1 MVTSKD
7 VFAKRRE
14 GALDEAYQMAL
25 ELVELPGADD
35 WDRKALAWCCV
46 DLIKREASSGESAAI
61 DGYRAHLEKIDATED
76 EILRKQ
82 IQFALSLCT
91 TSGAEMA
98 KARSLSKS
106 GKHLESATIYR
117 KLIASGSADADAH
130 NALSWELYRLA
141 KSFMGLPGDA
151 APRVKPLLQEYLR
164 LRAER
169 PSLVHSCMLQT
180 ASALAADGKLD
191 MAVFSHMWD
200 LQHLR
205 PEDFERF
212 KGQDG
217 KDYPSLA
224 EKVLQQAAKSAAKS
238 QNYDWSTLL
247 PHLKSAVARYAD
259 NRWLKLRYARALL
272 SVGRADDAFAFALQV
287 VKALQTEYWAWELL
301 GDIEAIRAPDR
312 ALNCYGKALGCA
324 PEEKFIANL
333 RIKFAAL
340 LASAD
345 PAHAKPEIEQ
355 VIRFCE
361 QEGTKP
367 PSKVEDFRS
376 ESWFAAT
383 DVASS
388 NSRIYTHCGKAA
400 ELLLATNLEWVNGNV
415 GGTFPD
421 PRKDGKLRR
430 HLVIGAHPDA
440 FEISIP
446 ASKYGLGAMESG
458 DGIRAKGEFNSEGR
472 FQIYLVEER
481 AIEHRWDAVPEQIA
495 VVDHV
500 NREKQ
505 VVHFVIRQ
513 GQDGLIRLGELQGD
527 VSEGDAIAIR
537 RAKYMTKEGSR
548 FRILSAAKTSSEPS
562 SGVRRP
568 FQESVRVE
576 SGMGFTDSDIFVPPP
591 LVSRHS
597 LKDGEVIDG
606 IAVLAFNKKRGVWG
620 WRAVL
625 LRRGRTP
632 P

>member
-46 DLIKREASSGESAAI
+46 DLIKREATSGKPATDE
-61 DGYRAHLEKIDATED
+61 YRAHLEKIDAAED

-106 GKHLESATIYR
+106 GKHLESAAIYR
-117 KLIASGSADADAH
+117 KLIVAGSTDADTH

-141 KSFMGLPGDA
+141 KSLMDLPGDA

-164 LRAER
+164 LRTER
-169 PSLVHSCMLQT
+169 PSLIHSCMLQA
-180 ASALAADGKLD
+180 ASALAGDGKLD
-191 MAVFSHMWD
+191 MAVFSQMWG
-200 LQHLR
+200 LQHFR
-205 PEDFERF
+205 HEDYERF

-217 KDYPSLA
+217 KDYPSLV

-238 QNYDWSTLL
+238 QHHDWSTLL
-247 PHLKSAVARYAD
+247 PYLKSAVTRYAD

-333 RIKFAAL
+333 RIKFATL
-340 LASAD
+340 LAPSE
-345 PAHAKPEIEQ
+345 PAHAKLEIEQ

-361 QEGTKP
+361 QDRTKL
-367 PSKVEDFRS
+367 PSKVEDLRS
-376 ESWFAAT
+376 EPWFAAT

-388 NSRIYTHCGKAA
+388 NSRIYTRCGKAA
-400 ELLLATNLEWVNGNV
+400 ELLLASDLEWVDGNV
-415 GGTFPD
+415 GDTYPD

-430 HLVIGAHPDA
+430 HLIIRAHPEA
-440 FEISIP
+440 FEISVP
-446 ASKYGLGAMESG
+446 ANKYGLGAMESG

-472 FQIYLVEER
+472 FQIYLIEER
-481 AIEHRWDAVPEQIA
+481 AAAHRWDAVPELIA

-513 GQDGLIRLGELQGD
+513 GQDGLIRFGDLQGD

-548 FRILSAAKTSSEPS
+548 FRILSASKTSSEPS
-562 SGVRRP
+562 PGVRKP
-568 FQESVRVE
+568 FQEPIRVE
-576 SGMGFTDSDIFVPPP
+576 SGMGFTNSDIFVPPP
-591 LVSRHS
+591 LVSHHGLR
-597 LKDGEVIDG
+597 DGEVVEG
-606 IAVLAFNKKRGVWG
+606 IAVLTFNKKRGVWG
-620 WRAVL
+620 LRAVSV
-625 LRRGRTP
+625 RKAPAP